1 MDPQALNILLPVIV
15 ADLLLCI
22 FEGLPIYNYPLEKWN
37 KWNKT
42 KPESGQDV
50 FTPKGLKTKFKIPGL
65 WNRYTMSRG
74 KTETA
79 LHIALAEEWNIWHA
93 LYPYFWR
100 GSFFLDAS
108 VVSSLTV
115 SPAASPVV
123 PFASPVASRTS
134 SAVSRASSGPAAS
147 ASASVSAVL
156 FSAADIE
163 EYDSDDSEN
172 SIHGAPERDNNL
184 AVVTRMTRNVSLQ

>member
-115 SPAASPVV
+115 SPAASP
-123 PFASPVASRTS
+123 A
-134 SAVSRASSGPAAS
+134 